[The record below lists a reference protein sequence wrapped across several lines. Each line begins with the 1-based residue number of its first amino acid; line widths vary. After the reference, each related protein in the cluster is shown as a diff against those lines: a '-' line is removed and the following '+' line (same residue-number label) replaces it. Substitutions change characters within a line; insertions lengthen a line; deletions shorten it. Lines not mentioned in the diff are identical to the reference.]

1 MNSDS
6 QQLVDEPDLE
16 RRIVRLSWKVSA
28 GATLQ
33 FCISTSQLVLA
44 LVFLADRGSYV
55 RHLTA
60 SCVGMTAASFGMY
73 SGFFRK
79 EFPARVAFVFT
90 MFLMTMLATFWFR
103 SIDNENVASNM
114 CTPLVGDKTNGH
126 ASDQCQERLRQQQAK
141 LVVTIIGFFL
151 SLANV
156 SNYLDLNDV
165 LNDKSVLDK
174 IDDRIVHHLAQDPR
188 LPEKVMSSYF
198 LKRGLSPSKPRS
210 EGDLSPGKGEE
221 SKKDTID
228 TETREEETHALETET
243 HGVVSGPP
251 SPMFVAEGAS

>member
-114 CTPLVGDKTNGH
+114 CTPSVGDKAGKGNSNDCDTIIM
-126 ASDQCQERLRQQQAK
+126 QQRAK
-141 LVVTIIGFFL
+141 LAMTIIGFFL
-151 SLANV
+151 CLINV
-156 SNYLDLNDV
+156 SNYLDFNDA

-174 IDDRIVHHLAQDPR
+174 IDDRILESLTPQA
-188 LPEKVMSSYF
+188 K
-198 LKRGLSPSKPRS
+198 KGLSPEQEMEKKDP
-210 EGDLSPGKGEE
+210 LSP
-221 SKKDTID
+221 
-228 TETREEETHALETET
+228 
-243 HGVVSGPP
+243 VSPNLP
-251 SPMFVAEGAS
+251 Y